1 MGDWST
7 LVGQIKS
14 KRLSA
19 RKIFQAV
26 LDGDWEEWG
35 GEFEPDNK
43 FDVTIDGCGEKIIEY
58 TNRVIASAK
67 SRDPNC
73 QIQIEVST
81 LFFG

>member
-1 MGDWST
+1 
-7 LVGQIKS
+7 
-14 KRLSA
+14 LSA

-26 LDGDWEEWG
+26 LDGDGEEWG

-58 TNRVIASAK
+58 TNRVISSAK

-73 QIQIEVST
+73 KINIEVST

>member
-1 MGDWST
+1 MGDWSE
-7 LVGQIKS
+7 LNGQIKS
-14 KRLSA
+14 RKLSA

-26 LDGDWEEWG
+26 LDGDGEEWG
-35 GEFEPDNK
+35 GEFEHDNK

-58 TNRVIASAK
+58 TQRIIASAK

-73 QIQIEVST
+73 QIKIQVST